1 MEELFSLFR
10 ASNILETMTL
20 ISYDTDW
27 PNQFEIKDT
36 PILSWKDKPTF
47 RNMKTSF
54 SIVLD
59 LWGVKKSIC
68 MKMCGALNEISEWV
82 YIDPIKLNAAFVF
95 VSAAIV
101 ALVYIMKPCRET
113 PMKCIWKT

>member
-1 MEELFSLFR
+1 
-10 ASNILETMTL
+10 
-20 ISYDTDW
+20 
-27 PNQFEIKDT
+27 
-36 PILSWKDKPTF
+36 
-47 RNMKTSF
+47 
-54 SIVLD
+54 
-59 LWGVKKSIC
+59 

-95 VSAAIV
+95 VSVAIV